1 MKKQLEKEEE
11 KVIEFMQNNQS
22 VINRRF
28 IENKEKEIILQSALE
43 IEQPDHFLQVTT
55 HYRAALFLKGFVF
68 KGTVLFKKY
77 SNHNLFIIY
86 LDIL

>member
-1 MKKQLEKEEE
+1 MKKQLEKEEK

-28 IENKEKEIILQSALE
+28 MENKEKEIILQSALE

-55 HYRAALFLKGFVF
+55 HYMTILFLKGFVF
-68 KGTVLFKKY
+68 
-77 SNHNLFIIY
+77 
-86 LDIL
+86 